1 MEQFEL
7 EQISVED
14 ARKMARRA
22 RMNPEINRQIVAA
35 VRTLLN
41 QADQAFVLKLPE
53 GVKFAAARTRL
64 TRAAKQMNVPLTIRK
79 QSDGK
84 AILFWM
90 DQRPARG
97 RSRRRSSTEEE

>member
-7 EQISVED
+7 EQLSVED
-14 ARKMARRA
+14 ARKLVRKA
-22 RMNPEINRQIVAA
+22 RMNPEINRQLVAA

-64 TRAAKQMNVPLTIRK
+64 IRIANQMNVPLTIRK
-79 QSDGK
+79 QSGGK

-97 RSRRRSSTEEE
+97 KSRRRSPAKEE